1 MNKREE
7 LKAFTDQQYALEDQ
21 ASACYQKAEP
31 IIKKR
36 CEVVADILIEEN
48 LLKGSRW
55 VLDSHA
61 TLSLDG
67 DPKSQPE
74 IKHIIDT
81 VGINFYGIILLET
94 GIELEI
100 TFDNFTFRFDD
111 PKLLPLFV
119 KKTGMIVDSV
129 GLVQRLRSV
138 KREVS
143 ALESLCHLLNIK
155 A

>member
-1 MNKREE
+1 MDKREE
-7 LKAFTDQQYALEDQ
+7 LKALISKQIALEDQ
-21 ASACYQKAEP
+21 AADCYQQAEP

-36 CEVVADILIEEN
+36 CEVVADILLEEKM
-48 LLKGSRW
+48 LEGSKW

-67 DPKSQPE
+67 DPKGQPE
-74 IKHIIDT
+74 IIRIIDT
-81 VGINFYGIILLET
+81 VGINFYGFVDLEP
-94 GIELEI
+94 GIQLEI
-100 TFDNFTFRFDD
+100 SFDNFTFRFDD
-111 PKLLPLFV
+111 PKLIPAFV
-119 KKTGMIVDSV
+119 KKTGMVVDSG